1 VTDPGARHRAVAVAL
16 TVLLVGTGLSSCSRS
31 ESYCGT
37 LKGDR
42 KELSALAKKTS
53 GKAGGSQ
60 ALARTVS
67 LLSKLRDEA
76 PDDIRDD
83 WDTLVQALDGLSAAV
98 KASGADPADF
108 NGGRRPAGVTEGQYR
123 AVRQAAAELQA
134 TPVEQAT
141 KSIEQHALDVC
152 KVDLSS
158 ELGSTS

>member
-1 VTDPGARHRAVAVAL
+1 MVC
-16 TVLLVGTGLSSCSRS
+16 TGLSACSKS
-31 ESYCGT
+31 DSYCGT

-42 KELSALAKKTS
+42 KQLASLAKKTS
-53 GKAGGSQ
+53 GKTGGSQ
-60 ALARTVS
+60 ALTRSVS
-67 LLSKLRDEA
+67 LLSELRDEA

-83 WDTLVQALDGLSAAV
+83 WDTLVQALDGLSDAV

-158 ELGSTS
+158 ELGSGANG

>member
-1 VTDPGARHRAVAVAL
+1 MGALAAL
-16 TVLLVGTGLSSCSRS
+16 LLVCGLAACSKQ

-37 LKGDR
+37 LKSDR
-42 KELSALAKKTS
+42 ARLATLSKQASTK
-53 GKAGGSQ
+53 GGGTQ
-60 ALARTVS
+60 ALTRTVS
-67 LLSKLRDEA
+67 LLSTLRDRA
-76 PDDIRDD
+76 PDDIHDD
-83 WDTLVQALDGLSAAV
+83 WVTLVRALDGLAEAV

-108 NGGRRPAGVTEGQYR
+108 NGGRRPAGVTEGQYH

-158 ELGSTS
+158 ELGTTK